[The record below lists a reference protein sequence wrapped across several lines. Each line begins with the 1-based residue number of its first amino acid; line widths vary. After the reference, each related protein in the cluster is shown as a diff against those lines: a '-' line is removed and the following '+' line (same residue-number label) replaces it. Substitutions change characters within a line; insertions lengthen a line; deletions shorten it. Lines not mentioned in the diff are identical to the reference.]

1 MSNEL
6 DNLLA
11 GLAVSGPDHLLG
23 GLEARVLNSI
33 ARRREEERANAR
45 LAPLRVASVSMAMAL
60 GVTAGGMAAAT
71 TLTQPPQLSTF
82 SADAHLAPSTL
93 LEGGR

>member
-1 MSNEL
+1 MSHEL

-11 GLAVSGPDHLLG
+11 GLTASGPDRSLT
-23 GLEARVLNSI
+23 GLEARVLQGI
-33 ARRREEERANAR
+33 GRRREEERANAQ
-45 LAPLRVASVSMAMAL
+45 LTPLRVASVGVAMVL

-71 TLTQPPQLSTF
+71 TVTQPRQLSSF

-93 LEGGR
+93 LEGGW